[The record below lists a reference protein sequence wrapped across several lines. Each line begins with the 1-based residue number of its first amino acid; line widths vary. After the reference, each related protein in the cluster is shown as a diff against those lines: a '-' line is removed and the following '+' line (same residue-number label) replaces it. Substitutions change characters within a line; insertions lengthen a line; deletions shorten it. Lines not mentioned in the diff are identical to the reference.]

1 MHMVPYWVIF
11 SSNVGPQIVE
21 TYHTFLD
28 AEFNS
33 KAQIFLLQNFL
44 SWQYDSYVSQQTP
57 Q

>member
-1 MHMVPYWVIF
+1 MHMEPYWVIF
-11 SSNVGPQIVE
+11 SSNIGPQIVE